1 MLALHRV
8 CSAPE
13 ALDDLWAPELAEWP
27 GGVVRA
33 RENLFGF
40 CVVVF
45 PRLCVT
51 AKSSPVVRSGECW
64 KDKTHPLN
72 CDSVPQT
79 FSEEPCSASRGRG
92 TDPMLFT
99 AGQSWVFLFSCHS
112 CDKYVSFHTNAF
124 GYAGKMQNQ
133 TATYSQSEYSL

>member
-1 MLALHRV
+1 MLALHGV

-33 RENLFGF
+33 RENLFWF

-51 AKSSPVVRSGECW
+51 AESSPVVRSGERW
-64 KDKTHPLN
+64 KDKTHP
-72 CDSVPQT
+72 
-79 FSEEPCSASRGRG
+79 
-92 TDPMLFT
+92 
-99 AGQSWVFLFSCHS
+99 
-112 CDKYVSFHTNAF
+112 
-124 GYAGKMQNQ
+124 
-133 TATYSQSEYSL
+133 